1 MKAKKSPQDWMKVLL
16 DTLLYGSTAG
26 MVGKNPLND
35 LTTQYLKKKGAIP
48 SNANAF
54 IKFAM
59 GDTEGLTEKDFSD
72 DDMKIIRSL
81 IEKAESEGKS
91 SVQYHDYPS
100 GNFPEDVDKMSPEGR
115 VMTTLGR
122 FTFDKDDEGSYTVSD
137 NYDFNHSKENIEYY
151 SRILRMTPEEYIEK
165 YKNDPVGLNFDL
177 KRRGLPAEEP
187 AYRILRGAYA
197 PIINESRDPMPV
209 KVRVTQ

>member
-1 MKAKKSPQDWMKVLL
+1 MNAKKSPPEWMRVLQ
-16 DTLLYGSTAG
+16 DTLMYGATG
-26 MVGKNPLND
+26 GLLGKNPLND
-35 LTTQYLKKKGAIP
+35 LTTQYLKKEGVIP

-72 DDMKIIRSL
+72 EDISLIRSL
-81 IEKAESEGKS
+81 IENAESQGRS

-100 GNFPEDVDKMSPEGR
+100 GEFPEDVDKLSPEGR

-122 FTFDKDDEGSYTVSD
+122 FTFEKDDDGGYTVSD
-137 NYDFNHSKENIEYY
+137 NYDFNNSKENIEYY
-151 SRILRMTPEEYIEK
+151 SRVLRMTPEEYIEK
-165 YKNDPVGLNFDL
+165 YKNDPIGLNFDL
-177 KRRGLPAEEP
+177 KRRGVSAGES

-197 PIINESRDPMPV
+197 PILNESREPMPV